1 MSAPR
6 TIAVVGAGMAAAR
19 LAQQLEAL
27 GAEAE
32 VTLYG
37 GEPEAPYNRALIADV
52 LTGRHRPADLALPV
66 GAARLRT
73 GSEVVALDPA
83 GRTLTLA
90 DGDRARYDEL
100 VLATGANPVLP
111 PLRGL
116 FTADGSWRTGLH
128 ALRSLADCARLA
140 ADAATAHR
148 AVVIGGG
155 VLGVSAAR
163 ALAALGL
170 PVEIVHQG
178 PHLLERHLD
187 EGAAHAVR
195 QALAGLGVETYP
207 ANRARALDGEDRV
220 AGVTLATGRRLD
232 ADLVV
237 LACGVRP
244 RTGLAHSAGL
254 PVGRGI
260 QVDDTLACAPGTY
273 AIGDCAEHRGVVHGL
288 AAPAWDQADL
298 LARRLSGADP
308 DARWTGTR
316 TLARLTAGPLEYAAF
331 GVGEAPADADVLC
344 LGDATRGTY
353 RRLVLRGDRL
363 LGGALVGDLATAG
376 TLSRA
381 WLEGRPVGPDPLS
394 LLLAPPAPG
403 AANPARTAVRK
414 ATP

>member
-6 TIAVVGAGMAAAR
+6 TLAVVGAGMAAAR

-27 GAEAE
+27 GADTE

-52 LTGRHRPADLALPV
+52 LTGRHRP
-66 GAARLRT
+66 
-73 GSEVVALDPA
+73 
-83 GRTLTLA
+83 
-90 DGDRARYDEL
+90 
-100 VLATGANPVLP
+100 
-111 PLRGL
+111 
-116 FTADGSWRTGLH
+116 
-128 ALRSLADCARLA
+128 
-140 ADAATAHR
+140 
-148 AVVIGGG
+148 
-155 VLGVSAAR
+155 
-163 ALAALGL
+163 
-170 PVEIVHQG
+170 
-178 PHLLERHLD
+178 
-187 EGAAHAVR
+187 
-195 QALAGLGVETYP
+195 
-207 ANRARALDGEDRV
+207 
-220 AGVTLATGRRLD
+220 

-273 AIGDCAEHRGVVHGL
+273 AIGDCAEHRGTVHGL

-394 LLLAPPAPG
+394 LLRPRLAGLTDAEYFWEPVEGCWNIRPAG
-403 AANPARTAVRK
+403 TS
-414 ATP
+414 